1 MEIGDWIE
9 FGGLII
15 EITGFTEMDVI
26 GLIVKYD
33 TDDPIL
39 RYGEP
44 VPIRKEF
51 L

>member
-15 EITGFTEMDVI
+15 EITSFTDMDVI
-26 GLIVKYD
+26 GRTVDYD
-33 TDDPIL
+33 SEDPIL

-44 VPIRKEF
+44 VAIRKEF